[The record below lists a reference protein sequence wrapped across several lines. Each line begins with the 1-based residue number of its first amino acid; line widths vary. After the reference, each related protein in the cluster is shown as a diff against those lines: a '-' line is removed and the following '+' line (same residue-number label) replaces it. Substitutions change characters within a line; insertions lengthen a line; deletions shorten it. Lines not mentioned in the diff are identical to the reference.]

1 VRRPRKIKT
10 AHQGMATHCLRT
22 MDVQRNTTT
31 QTVLE
36 TWDLYDSYCQN
47 TEDVPDAPKYLER

>member
-1 VRRPRKIKT
+1 
-10 AHQGMATHCLRT
+10 MATHCLRT

-47 TEDVPDAPKYLER
+47 TEDVPDAPNYLER